1 MAHSTF
7 VNGYLKFYFSVSFF
21 GVQNE
26 FVNIYVFI
34 YMYMLT
40 KSYGHW
46 SLSISDNSNGCVDTH
61 IYMYIYI
68 YICAYVFIV
77 ICVCWTK
84 LASGIN
90 VFWTFAISG
99 TPHITKVPWRF
110 TLPECNHYHNIRR
123 NSSWFYGRRKWSIK
137 GNIKQC
143 TVFTH
148 YSSNLSKIIYKKQSS
163 IYLYTLT
170 LKPVLLSHQK
180 SMIIIHL

>member
-1 MAHSTF
+1 MVWPDKIRSVHSICSRNFFNFKAYQLMAHSTF

-68 YICAYVFIV
+68 HMYICIYCYL
-77 ICVCWTK
+77 CV
-84 LASGIN
+84 LN
-90 VFWTFAISG
+90 EISKWNKCI
-99 TPHITKVPWRF
+99 P
-110 TLPECNHYHNIRR
+110 NIG
-123 NSSWFYGRRKWSIK
+123 NKWNTSYYQ
-137 GNIKQC
+137 G
-143 TVFTH
+143 
-148 YSSNLSKIIYKKQSS
+148 S
-163 IYLYTLT
+163 LT
-170 LKPVLLSHQK
+170 LYIARVQSLS
-180 SMIIIHL
+180 